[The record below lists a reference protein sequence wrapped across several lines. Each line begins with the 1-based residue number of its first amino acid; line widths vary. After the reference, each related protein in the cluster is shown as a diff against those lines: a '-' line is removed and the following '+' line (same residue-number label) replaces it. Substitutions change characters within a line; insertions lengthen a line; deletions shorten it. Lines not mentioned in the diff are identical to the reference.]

1 MKIEKDIPIP
11 EDLTPTYP
19 FAKMEVGDSVTQAG
33 EAGKRLA
40 QAARVYA
47 ARHPDW
53 NCTTR
58 KLDNGATRVWR
69 TAAAASRVS

>member
-33 EAGKRLA
+33 EAGKQPHRPREFMRLA
-40 QAARVYA
+40 TPIGTARPVSL
-47 ARHPDW
+47 
-53 NCTTR
+53 TT
-58 KLDNGATRVWR
+58 APP
-69 TAAAASRVS
+69 ASGERRRPRAG